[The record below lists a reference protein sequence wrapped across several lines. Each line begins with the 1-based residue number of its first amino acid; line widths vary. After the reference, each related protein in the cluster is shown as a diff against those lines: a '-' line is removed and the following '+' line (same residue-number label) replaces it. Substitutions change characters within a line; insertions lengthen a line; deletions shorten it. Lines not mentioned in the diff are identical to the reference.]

1 MFSGIIAEVGTVKA
15 FERNGEAA
23 LLTVEAS
30 PAFSDVALGESIAV
44 NGVCLTVVDH
54 RESTF
59 TLDISPETL
68 RATNLGELRPGDGV
82 NLERALCLSDRIGG
96 HLVSGHVD
104 GVGCII
110 GKRPEANALHYDIQV
125 SKSLLRYI
133 VPKGSIA
140 VDGISLTVVACRP
153 DGFQVTIIPHT
164 AAVTTIGHKALGA
177 TVNLEV
183 DMLGKYVE
191 RVLQAR
197 LEGAD
202 TGDLHAA
209 SGRQDRAAGEGER
222 AGVVHGIQ

>member
-1 MFSGIIAEVGTVKA
+1 MFSGIIAEVGLVQA
-15 FERNGEAA
+15 FTRHGEAA
-23 LLTVEAS
+23 SLIIEAS

-68 RATNLGELRPGDGV
+68 RATNLGDLRPGDGI
-82 NLERALCLSDRIGG
+82 NLERALCLNDRIDG

-104 GVGCII
+104 GVGRII
-110 GKRPEANALHYDIQV
+110 DKRPEANALHYDIRV
-125 SKSLLRYI
+125 SKDLMRYI

-191 RVLQAR
+191 RALLAR
-197 LEGAD
+197 LEGVD
-202 TGDLHAA
+202 IGDLYAA
-209 SGRQDRAAGEGER
+209 LGRQVRAAR
-222 AGVVHGIQ
+222 